1 MAVHLSHAERS
12 SVQQERGGGGGLQI
26 MYINMDIHLHN
37 IESFLDIGVWSLLL
51 CAHVH
56 CLSCG

>member
-1 MAVHLSHAERS
+1 
-12 SVQQERGGGGGLQI
+12 

-51 CAHVH
+51 CAHIH